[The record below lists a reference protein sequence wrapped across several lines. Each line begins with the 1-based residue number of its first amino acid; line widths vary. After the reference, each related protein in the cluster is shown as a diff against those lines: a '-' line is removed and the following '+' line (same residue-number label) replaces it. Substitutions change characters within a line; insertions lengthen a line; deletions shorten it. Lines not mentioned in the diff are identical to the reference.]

1 MPISASPQVSYI
13 ASRTLVGID
22 KSKGTFEIRVS
33 IGAPYHV
40 GPDEWACRIAL
51 DGLHSSLRDTHAVDA
66 FQALM
71 LAQRLARQLPTYF
84 VEDGGKLLYE
94 PGGAIVSVV
103 DLFDGGTSG

>member
-1 MPISASPQVSYI
+1 MPLSASSQVSYI

-22 KSKGTFEIRVS
+22 NSRGTFEIRVS
-33 IGAPYHV
+33 IGTPYQA
-40 GPDEWACRIAL
+40 GPDEWACPIAL
-51 DGLHSSLRDTHAVDA
+51 DGLHSSLRDTHGVDA

-71 LAQRLARQLPTYF
+71 LAQRLARQLLTYF

-94 PGGAIVSVV
+94 RDGAIVSVA